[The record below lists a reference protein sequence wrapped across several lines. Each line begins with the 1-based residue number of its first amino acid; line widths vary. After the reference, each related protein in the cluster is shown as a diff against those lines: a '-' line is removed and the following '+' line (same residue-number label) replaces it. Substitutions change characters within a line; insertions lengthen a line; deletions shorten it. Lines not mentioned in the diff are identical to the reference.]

1 MKRVNASFRPS
12 DRRLRPGLRSLCALL
27 LLGVGNLVKAD
38 SVSHAEADALL
49 AEAARLAPAAEA
61 VVMSIGA
68 VSPAE
73 FVTKGSWSAVI
84 PWAPHIPASAAM
96 LPDGR
101 LLTFASNQRT
111 TFPDG
116 PQFTYA
122 AVWDP
127 ATGLFT
133 EINNGRHDMFCGGL
147 SFLQDGRLLVNG
159 GNGINGTTA
168 FASLFDWRTNE
179 WVPAQTMADGRWY
192 NTSIALPNGEVLT
205 AGGNGGSNGNGT
217 IEQWNASSGWR
228 RMSGIPWQTVANS
241 PIANAIETNWHPF
254 FLVAPDGRVAHF
266 GPHQALNWITATGTG
281 AMTAAGASI
290 PGTHYPKQGAWAMY
304 APGKVVVAGGLT
316 AIDDGVVV
324 NKAFTVDLNGST
336 PVLASTAPMANAR
349 SFSNSVMLPNG
360 EVMVVGGNTSG
371 QFFSDLGAVFTPE
384 IWNPT
389 TGQWRGVADMSVPRN
404 YHSLAMLLPD
414 GRVWSGGGGLSGD
427 ALTDHQDAQ
436 VFTPPQL
443 FNVDGTPA
451 VRPVITAAPDRI
463 GPASIF
469 TVNASNG
476 VQYFSAISMSAQ
488 THSVDTGLRH
498 VRFTHTNPSPGVYA
512 VTAPPSINVLTPGYW
527 MMFAVDANGVW
538 SVSRIIQVTNSTLPV
553 VTNPGQQS
561 VTQNSVVSLPISAN
575 APGGTLSY
583 TASGLPTGLGINAST
598 GLISGAVTATPG
610 TYRSTI
616 LVTAA
621 GQVTSVSFN
630 WIVLLPNLGSGQ
642 IMREYWTSI
651 NGVTVASLTGNTVF
665 PANPNGRDLQPSFD
679 SPQNWDD
686 NTGQRMRGFL
696 YVPVTGQYQFFISS
710 DDESSLKLSTDAN
723 PANAVEIASQPG
735 YTPPQTWTW
744 YTQQTSAVITLQ
756 AGTRYYIEALVKDG
770 TSDDHLSVGWKKPG
784 DAAVS
789 IIAGTYLS
797 PYLPIENP
805 VVAWNFDEASWNGA
819 AGEVKST
826 AAGLVAVNGTA
837 SGGANTTS
845 ANPALSGNPGTG
857 SSALFNGTTQSV
869 VMPYSASLNPN
880 DFTIAAWVRSDAA
893 LGTARCVLAS
903 RDESLMAT
911 LRGYGLWITADGF
924 WQLRTGTEL
933 LGLKGG
939 AVSVGQWTHVAAT
952 FRTTM
957 TVGSLLTGVRRL
969 YINGILVNEDTGTYM
984 PNVSK
989 PFIVGAADSPGTA
1002 FFAGAVDEVAL
1013 HQAPLSQPDILALR
1027 DLRHATSI
1035 VPQNLSPQITNPGAQ
1050 ASLIGAVVSLPVM
1063 ANDPENDP
1071 ITFSATGLP
1080 TGLSISPGSGVISG
1094 SVTVAG
1100 TFNVTVRASDGI
1112 STAATAAFTW
1122 NVTAGLTL
1130 QPLAAAPKATG
1141 AALTF
1146 TAQSANGINTRY
1158 KWNFGDGTPE
1168 TAWLTTTS
1176 IAHTYAGPGRYLVT
1190 LTATDDT
1197 GITIT
1202 STFYQA
1208 VYAALTTRKPAA
1220 SSSIVYEHPATGN
1233 DRVWCVNPDNN
1244 SVTAFDVVTRARY
1257 AEITVGTAPRSLA
1270 VAPDGRLWVTNVET
1284 GTISIINTTTRAVAA
1299 TVTLAYGSRPF
1310 GIVFD
1315 PAGTAAWLTLEST
1328 GRVLKLNPSTGAQLA
1343 SIDAG
1348 GPVRHLSISAD
1359 SSRVYASRFIT
1370 PRVAGENTATPMLT
1384 GAGGQVVVI
1393 GTVALAVE
1401 RTILLNPSTAADTST
1416 SARGLPNY
1424 LGAAV
1429 ISPDGLSAWVP
1440 SKQDNI
1446 QRGILRDGQP
1456 LNHENS
1462 VRAIVSRIDLTA
1474 QTEHLPSRVDIDNA
1488 GMPSAAAYDPFG
1500 IYVFTALEASREVAI
1515 LDAWSHQ
1522 EITRFPAGRAP
1533 QGVVT
1538 STDGSTLYVQN
1549 FMDRS
1554 ITVHDVRGITQGG
1567 NIAPVTTATLN
1578 AVTTE
1583 KLTAQVLQGKQLFYD
1598 AQDPRLALQQY
1609 ISCAVCH
1616 NDAGHDG
1623 RVWDLTGFGEGLRN
1637 TITLK
1642 GHATHG
1648 MLHWTGNF
1656 DEVQDFEGQIRAL
1669 AGGTGLMTDTQLNT
1683 GTRNQPL
1690 GDAKA
1695 GVSADL
1701 DALAAYVKSL
1711 TVNGNSPS
1719 RATGGALSTAA
1730 TAGQQVFRSQNCASC
1745 HSGANFTNSALN
1757 VFANIGT
1764 IKPASG
1770 KRLGAALTGLDVPTL
1785 RGSWATGPYLHD
1797 GSAATLADAITAH
1810 SGVTLTA
1817 TDLSNLAAFVASI
1830 DDAPTTAP
1838 LPFSVALTSPSTN
1851 VTAAFNVTV
1860 AFSSSASGFTLSDV
1874 VVTNGVAST
1883 FSGSGA
1889 SYTFKVT
1896 PTTAGVV
1903 TVSVPASAATDST
1916 ALGNSVSN
1924 LLSVTYADTTPP
1936 SVALTTPATTVAVPF
1951 VVTATFSEN
1960 VTGLIASE
1968 FAVTNGTVTALSSAG
1983 SVYSATIAPTAA
1995 GAVTVRLP
2003 AGMAQDVAGNP
2014 NTLSNLLT
2022 VTYAPVIVG
2031 QTVRIQAEDFDEGG
2045 EGVAYHD
2052 AEAINIGEIVS
2063 GLHYR
2068 MTGVDIEPSKD
2079 ADGTPSI
2086 GWITAGEWLRYT
2098 TILPA
2103 GNYNF
2108 SVRVGTSSATPVPV
2122 RVLINGTLAT
2132 TINATDTGGY
2142 YAWKTFSATGLT
2154 VPASAVVRI
2163 EFPNGSVNFNWMEFV
2178 NTSSTPDTTPPAVTL
2193 ATSSASVSAPFTV
2206 GATFSE
2212 AVTGVALTDFTVTN
2226 GVASALSGSGA
2237 AYSVTITPTA
2247 NGALTVAMPAGAAA
2261 DAATNAS
2268 LASNT
2273 LSVTYTA
2280 PLPAPTVLLSTA
2292 SSSVTGAF
2300 TVNAVFSQSVTG
2312 VALTDFIITNGVAS
2326 TLSGSGATYSILVT
2340 PTAAGAV
2347 TVSVPANAATNAT
2360 GGANTASNLLAAT
2373 YTPLDTTPPSVLL
2386 TTPASSV
2393 TAPFVVTATFS
2404 ETVTGVALSD
2414 FTLTNG
2420 VASAL
2425 SGSGTTYSVTITP
2438 AANGAVTVAM
2448 PAGAAADAAT
2458 NASLASNTLSVN
2470 YTAPLPAPTVLLS
2483 TASSSVTGA
2492 FTVNAVFSQ
2501 SVTGVALNDFTITNG
2516 AASTLSGSGATYSV
2530 LVTPTAAGAVTVS
2543 VPANAATNATGGA
2556 NTASNLLTA
2565 TYTPVDTTPPTVAL
2579 TTPASSVTA
2588 PFVVTATFSETVTG
2602 VALNDFTLTNG
2613 VASALSGSGT
2623 TYSVTITP
2631 AANGAVTA
2639 ALPVGAAFDAAS
2651 NASLASNT
2659 LSVTYTAPLPAP
2671 TVLLSTASSN
2681 VTGAFTVNAVFSQSV
2696 TGVALNDFT
2705 ITNGVA
2711 SALSGSGA
2719 TYSILVT
2726 PTAAGAVT
2734 VKVPANAA
2742 TNTTG
2747 GANTASNLLTATYT
2761 PLDTT
2766 PPTVALTTP
2775 ASSVTAPFVVN
2786 ATFSENVTGLLA
2798 SEFTVTNGTVT
2809 ALSSAGAAWAATVT
2823 PTAAGNVTVR
2833 IPAGVAQDAAGNP
2846 NTVSNLI
2853 TVSYTPVVNTNG
2865 LTGDYY
2871 IGKNFE
2877 QFSFT
2882 RMESTVNYTWGT
2894 GSPDPRIPADGYSVR
2909 WHGYL
2914 IPRYT
2919 QTYTIIPVTDDGVRL
2934 WVNGQLVVNDWNNHG
2949 DSWNNGVIALQAGV
2963 AVSVVMEYYESTG
2976 GATARMLWESP
2987 SQTRE
2992 VIPQSQWLVNA
3003 PAAPA
3008 AAPNSIVLASII
3020 PSTVSLPNNLATT
3033 NSDEDSASDLLEVAL
3048 GTALTSG
3055 ITRPGEGLQL
3065 VTRSN
3070 SSVDATLLRPSG
3082 QGTFTFKL
3090 ESSSDLINWSP
3101 LMATPAV
3108 VAEGNGWER
3117 VTWSDLQALAG
3128 QSLARGI
3135 VRLRITQ
3142 TNGGTT
3148 TSAPL
3153 GWQQTTLNYGTQTY
3167 GLNLNHEALF
3177 TGSVSSATATS
3188 VTLSEQASVASAMD
3202 PAQHYY
3208 LEVISGTQAGHRLD
3222 LQSITGVECLV
3233 ADDSPNTTLSAS
3245 AVAGLSGAR
3254 VILRSHRTLGEIF
3267 DPSLFKG
3274 SATATGADQV
3284 LFHTAS
3290 DYVTYW
3296 LYDRGGTRNWV
3307 LNGGTATSMNDT
3319 LIPPGT
3325 GVMLQIASASPAP
3338 LLSTGSVRTT
3348 SFARPLKA
3356 GYNLFANPWPL
3367 DASPAQAKM
3376 TSSPFLAS
3384 LLLSASSQMQF
3395 WKGDTTAGVSG
3406 YLACWLLQMPGQPVP
3421 IWISMSSASTTSQN
3435 NAPLLRAGRATFIK
3449 MPQTASPSVW
3459 IIPPP

>member
-1 MKRVNASFRPS
+1 MAT
-12 DRRLRPGLRSLCALL
+12 
-27 LLGVGNLVKAD
+27 
-38 SVSHAEADALL
+38 HAEADALM

-68 VSPAE
+68 VSPTE
-73 FVTKGSWSAVI
+73 LVTKGSWSAVI
-84 PWAPHIPASAAM
+84 PWTPHIPTSAAM

-168 FASLFDWRTNE
+168 LASLFDWRTNE

-205 AGGNGGSNGNGT
+205 AGGNGGANGNGT

-228 RMSGIPWQTVANS
+228 RMSGISWQTVANP

-324 NKAFTVDLNGST
+324 NKAFTVDLNGAT
-336 PVLASTAPMANAR
+336 PVVAPTAPMANAR

-371 QFFSDLGAVFTPE
+371 QFFSDLGTVFTPE

-389 TGQWRGVADMSVPRN
+389 TGQWRGMADMSVPRN
-404 YHSLAMLLPD
+404 YHSLALLLPD

-443 FNVDGTPA
+443 FNADGTAA

-469 TVNASNG
+469 TVNASDG

-527 MMFAVDANGVW
+527 MLFAVDANGVW
-538 SVSRIIQVTNSTLPV
+538 SVSRILQVTNSTLPV

-561 VTQNSVVSLPISAN
+561 VTQNSVVSLPISAS
-575 APGGTLSY
+575 ATGGTLSY
-583 TASGLPTGLGINAST
+583 TASGLPTGLGIDAST
-598 GLISGAVTATPG
+598 GLISGTVTAAPG

-616 LVTAA
+616 LVSAA

-642 IMREYWTSI
+642 IMREYWTNI

-686 NTGQRMRGFL
+686 ITAQRLRGFL

-744 YTQQTSAVITLQ
+744 YPQQASALITLQ
-756 AGTRYYIEALVKDG
+756 AGTRYYIEALMKDG
-770 TSDDHLSVGWKKPG
+770 TGDDHLSVGWKKPG

-805 VVAWNFDEASWNGA
+805 VVAWSFDEASWNGT

-826 AAGLVAVNGTA
+826 AAGLVSIAGTA
-837 SGGANTTS
+837 NGGANTTS
-845 ANPALSGNPGTG
+845 ASPALSGNPGTG
-857 SSALFNGTTQSV
+857 SSALFNGTSQSV

-893 LGTARCVLAS
+893 PGTARCVLAS
-903 RDESLMAT
+903 RDESTAIKK
-911 LRGYGLWITADGF
+911 GYGLWVTADGF
-924 WQLRTGTEL
+924 WQLRTGDDAS
-933 LGLKGG
+933 GLKGD
-939 AVSVGQWTHVAAT
+939 AVTVGQWTHVAAT
-952 FRTTM
+952 FRTTSASGP
-957 TVGSLLTGVRRL
+957 TLTGVRRL
-969 YINGILVNEDTGTYM
+969 YLNGILVNEDTGTYV
-984 PNVSK
+984 PNASK
-989 PFIVGAADSPGTA
+989 PFVVGAADSPGSA

-1035 VPQNLSPQITNPGAQ
+1035 VPQNQSPQITNPGAQ
-1050 ASLIGAVVSLPVM
+1050 ASLIGAVVSLPVT

-1100 TFNVTVRASDGI
+1100 TFNVIVSASDGI
-1112 STAATAAFTW
+1112 STPATAAFIW
-1122 NVTAGLTL
+1122 NVSAGLTL

-1141 AALTF
+1141 SALTF
-1146 TAQSANGINTRY
+1146 TAQSANGINARY

-1176 IAHTYAGPGRYLVT
+1176 ITHTYAGPGRYLVT

-1270 VAPDGRLWVTNVET
+1270 LAPDGRLWVTNVEA
-1284 GTISIINTTTRAVAA
+1284 GTISIIKTSTRAVAA
-1299 TVTLAYGSRPF
+1299 TVKLAYGSRPF

-1315 PAGTAAWLTLEST
+1315 PAGTAAWVTLEST

-1343 SIDAG
+1343 SVDAG

-1359 SSRVYASRFIT
+1359 SARVYASRFIT

-1393 GTVALAVE
+1393 GTAALAVE
-1401 RTILLNPSTAADTST
+1401 RTILLNPCTAADTST

-1446 QRGILRDGQP
+1446 QRGMLRDGQP

-1488 GMPSAAAYDPFG
+1488 GMPSAAAYDPYG

-1538 STDGSTLYVQN
+1538 SPDGGTLYVQN

-1567 NIAPVTTATLN
+1567 NTAPATTATLN
-1578 AVTTE
+1578 AVTME
-1583 KLTAQVLQGKQLFYD
+1583 KLTAQVLKGKQLFYD

-1642 GHATHG
+1642 GHASHG

-1656 DEVQDFEGQIRAL
+1656 DEVQDFEGQIRTL
-1669 AGGTGLMTDTQLNT
+1669 AGGTGLMTDTQFNT

-1690 GDAKA
+1690 GDPKA

-1711 TVNGNSPS
+1711 TVNGRSPS
-1719 RATGGALSTAA
+1719 RTSSGALSTVA

-1745 HSGANFTNSALN
+1745 HSGVNFTNSALN
-1757 VFANIGT
+1757 VFASIGT
-1764 IKPASG
+1764 LKPASG
-1770 KRLGAALTGLDVPTL
+1770 TRLGAALTGLDVPTL

-1797 GSAATLADAITAH
+1797 GSAATLSDAITAH

-1830 DDAPTTAP
+1830 DDAPTAAP
-1838 LPFSVALTSPSTN
+1838 LPFAVVLSTVSTTVSTTFN
-1851 VTAAFNVTV
+1851 VTATFN
-1860 AFSSSASGFTLSDV
+1860 ASASGFTLGDI
-1874 VVTNGVAST
+1874 VVTNGVASSL
-1883 FSGSGA
+1883 SGSGT
-1889 SYTFKVT
+1889 SFSFKVK
-1896 PTTAGVV
+1896 PTATGVV
-1903 TVSVPASAATDST
+1903 TVSIPAKAATDST
-1916 ALGNSVSN
+1916 NLGNSASN
-1924 LLSVTYADTTPP
+1924 LLSVNYG
-1936 SVALTTPATTVAVPF
+1936 
-1951 VVTATFSEN
+1951 
-1960 VTGLIASE
+1960 TG
-1968 FAVTNGTVTALSSAG
+1968 
-1983 SVYSATIAPTAA
+1983 
-1995 GAVTVRLP
+1995 
-2003 AGMAQDVAGNP
+2003 
-2014 NTLSNLLT
+2014 
-2022 VTYAPVIVG
+2022 
-2031 QTVRIQAEDFDEGG
+2031 
-2045 EGVAYHD
+2045 
-2052 AEAINIGEIVS
+2052 
-2063 GLHYR
+2063 
-2068 MTGVDIEPSKD
+2068 DI
-2079 ADGTPSI
+2079 
-2086 GWITAGEWLRYT
+2086 
-2098 TILPA
+2098 
-2103 GNYNF
+2103 
-2108 SVRVGTSSATPVPV
+2108 
-2122 RVLINGTLAT
+2122 
-2132 TINATDTGGY
+2132 
-2142 YAWKTFSATGLT
+2142 
-2154 VPASAVVRI
+2154 
-2163 EFPNGSVNFNWMEFV
+2163 
-2178 NTSSTPDTTPPAVTL
+2178 
-2193 ATSSASVSAPFTV
+2193 
-2206 GATFSE
+2206 
-2212 AVTGVALTDFTVTN
+2212 
-2226 GVASALSGSGA
+2226 
-2237 AYSVTITPTA
+2237 
-2247 NGALTVAMPAGAAA
+2247 
-2261 DAATNAS
+2261 
-2268 LASNT
+2268 
-2273 LSVTYTA
+2273 
-2280 PLPAPTVLLSTA
+2280 
-2292 SSSVTGAF
+2292 
-2300 TVNAVFSQSVTG
+2300 
-2312 VALTDFIITNGVAS
+2312 
-2326 TLSGSGATYSILVT
+2326 
-2340 PTAAGAV
+2340 
-2347 TVSVPANAATNAT
+2347 
-2360 GGANTASNLLAAT
+2360 
-2373 YTPLDTTPPSVLL
+2373 
-2386 TTPASSV
+2386 
-2393 TAPFVVTATFS
+2393 
-2404 ETVTGVALSD
+2404 
-2414 FTLTNG
+2414 
-2420 VASAL
+2420 
-2425 SGSGTTYSVTITP
+2425 
-2438 AANGAVTVAM
+2438 
-2448 PAGAAADAAT
+2448 
-2458 NASLASNTLSVN
+2458 
-2470 YTAPLPAPTVLLS
+2470 
-2483 TASSSVTGA
+2483 
-2492 FTVNAVFSQ
+2492 
-2501 SVTGVALNDFTITNG
+2501 
-2516 AASTLSGSGATYSV
+2516 
-2530 LVTPTAAGAVTVS
+2530 
-2543 VPANAATNATGGA
+2543 
-2556 NTASNLLTA
+2556 
-2565 TYTPVDTTPPTVAL
+2565 TPPTV
-2579 TTPASSVTA
+2579 V
-2588 PFVVTATFSETVTG
+2588 
-2602 VALNDFTLTNG
+2602 
-2613 VASALSGSGT
+2613 
-2623 TYSVTITP
+2623 
-2631 AANGAVTA
+2631 
-2639 ALPVGAAFDAAS
+2639 
-2651 NASLASNT
+2651 
-2659 LSVTYTAPLPAP
+2659 
-2671 TVLLSTASSN
+2671 
-2681 VTGAFTVNAVFSQSV
+2681 
-2696 TGVALNDFT
+2696 
-2705 ITNGVA
+2705 
-2711 SALSGSGA
+2711 
-2719 TYSILVT
+2719 
-2726 PTAAGAVT
+2726 
-2734 VKVPANAA
+2734 
-2742 TNTTG
+2742 
-2747 GANTASNLLTATYT
+2747 
-2761 PLDTT
+2761 
-2766 PPTVALTTP
+2766 LTTP

-2786 ATFSENVTGLLA
+2786 ATFSESVTGLLA
-2798 SEFTVTNGTVT
+2798 SEFTVTNGTAT
-2809 ALSSAGAAWAATVT
+2809 ALSSAGAAWAVTVT
-2823 PTAAGNVTVR
+2823 PTAAGNVTVSL
-2833 IPAGVAQDAAGNP
+2833 PAGVAQDAAGNP

-2853 TVSYTPVVNTNG
+2853 TVSYTPAVSTNG

-2894 GSPDPRIPADGYSVR
+2894 GSPDPLLPADGYSVR

-2914 IPRYT
+2914 VPRYT
-2919 QTYTIIPVTDDGVRL
+2919 QTYTLIPVTDDGVRL

-2949 DSWNNGVIALQAGV
+2949 DTWNNGVIALQAGV
-2963 AVSVVMEYYESTG
+2963 AVPVVMEYYESTG
-2976 GATARMLWESP
+2976 GATARLLWESP
-2987 SQTRE
+2987 DQARE

-3008 AAPNSIVLASII
+3008 ASPNTLVLASVLS
-3020 PSTVSLPNNLATT
+3020 STVGLPNNLATT
-3033 NSDEDSASDLLEVAL
+3033 NSDEDSATDLLETAL

-3070 SSVDATLLRPSG
+3070 SSVDATLRRPSG

-3090 ESSSDLINWSP
+3090 ESSSDLINWSA
-3101 LMATPAV
+3101 LVADPAV
-3108 VAEGNGWER
+3108 VNEGDGWER
-3117 VTWSDLQALAG
+3117 VTWSDLQALPG
-3128 QSLARGI
+3128 QSLAQGI
-3135 VRLRITQ
+3135 IRLRITQ
-3142 TNGGTT
+3142 STGGSA
-3148 TSAPL
+3148 TSAPV
-3153 GWQQTTLNYGTQTY
+3153 GWQQTMLNPGTQTY

-3177 TGSVSSATATS
+3177 TGLVSSATTGS
-3188 VTLSEQASVASAMD
+3188 VMLSEQSSVASAMD

-3208 LEVISGTQAGHRLD
+3208 LEIISGPQAGHRLD
-3222 LQSITGVECLV
+3222 LQSITSLACLV
-3233 ADDSPNTTLSAS
+3233 ANDSPGTTLPAS

-3254 VILRSHRTLGEIF
+3254 VILRSHRTLGEVF
-3267 DPSLFKG
+3267 DPALFQG
-3274 SATATGADQV
+3274 AASAAGADQV
-3284 LFHTAS
+3284 LFLTAS
-3290 DYVTYW
+3290 EYSTYW
-3296 LYDRGGTRNWV
+3296 LQALGGTRHWV
-3307 LNGGTATSMNDT
+3307 LNGSAPASMNDT

-3325 GVMLQIASASPAP
+3325 GVMLKIAAVSPSP
-3338 LLSTGSVRTT
+3338 LLSAGSVRTT
-3348 SFARPLKA
+3348 PFARPFQA
-3356 GYNLFANPWPL
+3356 GYNLCANPWPL
-3367 DASPAQAKM
+3367 DTTPAQAGM
-3376 TSSPFLAS
+3376 TSFPFRAS
-3384 LLLSASSQMQF
+3384 TIVSASSQMQF
-3395 WKGDTTAGVSG
+3395 WKGDVTAGVSG
-3406 YLACWLLQMPGQPVP
+3406 YLASWLLQKPGQSVP
-3421 IWISMSSASTTSQN
+3421 IWISMSSAAIISQN
-3435 NAPLLRAGRATFIK
+3435 NVPLLRAGRATFIR
-3449 MPQTASPSVW
+3449 MPAQASPSVW

>member
-1 MKRVNASFRPS
+1 
-12 DRRLRPGLRSLCALL
+12 
-27 LLGVGNLVKAD
+27 
-38 SVSHAEADALL
+38 
-49 AEAARLAPAAEA
+49 
-61 VVMSIGA
+61 
-68 VSPAE
+68 
-73 FVTKGSWSAVI
+73 
-84 PWAPHIPASAAM
+84 
-96 LPDGR
+96 
-101 LLTFASNQRT
+101 
-111 TFPDG
+111 
-116 PQFTYA
+116 
-122 AVWDP
+122 
-127 ATGLFT
+127 
-133 EINNGRHDMFCGGL
+133 
-147 SFLQDGRLLVNG
+147 
-159 GNGINGTTA
+159 
-168 FASLFDWRTNE
+168 
-179 WVPAQTMADGRWY
+179 
-192 NTSIALPNGEVLT
+192 
-205 AGGNGGSNGNGT
+205 
-217 IEQWNASSGWR
+217 
-228 RMSGIPWQTVANS
+228 
-241 PIANAIETNWHPF
+241 
-254 FLVAPDGRVAHF
+254 
-266 GPHQALNWITATGTG
+266 
-281 AMTAAGASI
+281 
-290 PGTHYPKQGAWAMY
+290 
-304 APGKVVVAGGLT
+304 
-316 AIDDGVVV
+316 
-324 NKAFTVDLNGST
+324 
-336 PVLASTAPMANAR
+336 
-349 SFSNSVMLPNG
+349 
-360 EVMVVGGNTSG
+360 
-371 QFFSDLGAVFTPE
+371 
-384 IWNPT
+384 
-389 TGQWRGVADMSVPRN
+389 
-404 YHSLAMLLPD
+404 
-414 GRVWSGGGGLSGD
+414 
-427 ALTDHQDAQ
+427 
-436 VFTPPQL
+436 
-443 FNVDGTPA
+443 

-469 TVNASNG
+469 TVNASDG

-561 VTQNSVVSLPISAN
+561 VTQNSVVSLPISAT
-575 APGGTLSY
+575 GGTLSY
-583 TASGLPTGLGINAST
+583 TASGLPTGLGIDAVS
-598 GLISGAVTATPG
+598 GLISGTVTATPG

-616 LVTAA
+616 LVSAA
-621 GQVTSVSFN
+621 GQVTSISFN

-642 IMREYWTSI
+642 IMREYWTNI
-651 NGVTVASLTGNTVF
+651 NGATVASLTSNTVF

-686 NTGQRMRGFL
+686 STGQRLRGFL

-723 PANAVEIASQPG
+723 PANAVEISSQPG

-744 YTQQTSAVITLQ
+744 YPQQTSALITLQ
-756 AGTRYYIEALVKDG
+756 AGQRYYIEALMKDG
-770 TSDDHLSVGWKKPG
+770 TGDDHLSVGWKKPG

-789 IIAGTYLS
+789 VIAGTYLS

-805 VVAWNFDEASWNGA
+805 VVAWNFDEASWNGT

-826 AAGLVAVNGTA
+826 AAGLVAISGTA

-857 SSALFNGTTQSV
+857 SSALFNGTTQSI

-880 DFTIAAWVRSDAA
+880 DFTIAAWVRHDAA

-903 RDESLMAT
+903 RDESTAT
-911 LRGYGLWITADGF
+911 KKGYGMWVTTDGF
-924 WQLRTGTEL
+924 WQLRTGEDTS
-933 LGLKGG
+933 GLKGG
-939 AVSVGQWTHVAAT
+939 AITVGQWTHVAAT
-952 FRTTM
+952 FRTTSASGQ
-957 TVGSLLTGVRRL
+957 TLTGVRRL
-969 YINGILVNEDTGTYM
+969 YINGILVNEDTGTYV
-984 PNVSK
+984 PNASK

-1002 FFAGAVDEVAL
+1002 FFTGAVDEVTL

-1035 VPQNLSPQITNPGAQ
+1035 VPLNLPPQITNPGAQ
-1050 ASLIGAVVSLPVM
+1050 ASLIGAVVSLPVT

-1100 TFNVTVRASDGI
+1100 TFNVTLTASDGI
-1112 STAATAAFTW
+1112 STPATSSFIW

-1130 QPLAAAPKATG
+1130 QPLAAAPKANG
-1141 AALTF
+1141 SALTF

-1220 SSSIVYEHPATGN
+1220 SSSIVYEDPATGN

-1270 VAPDGRLWVTNVET
+1270 LAPDGRLWVTNVET

-1315 PAGTAAWLTLEST
+1315 PAGTAAWVTLEST

-1359 SSRVYASRFIT
+1359 SARVYASRFIT

-1446 QRGILRDGQP
+1446 QRGVLRDGQP

-1462 VRAIVSRIDLTA
+1462 VRAIVSRLDLTA

-1538 STDGSTLYVQN
+1538 SPDGSTLYVQN

-1554 ITVHDVRGITQGG
+1554 ITVHDVSGITQGG

-1583 KLTAQVLQGKQLFYD
+1583 KLTAQVLKGKQFFYD

-1669 AGGTGLMTDTQLNT
+1669 AGGTGLMTDAQLNT

-1719 RATGGALSTAA
+1719 RTSSGALSTAA

-1745 HSGANFTNSALN
+1745 HSGVNFTNSALN

-1817 TDLSNLAAFVASI
+1817 TDMANLAAFVASI

-1838 LPFSVALTSPSTN
+1838 LPFTVALTTAATN
-1851 VTAAFNVTV
+1851 VTTAFNVTV
-1860 AFSSSASGFTLSDV
+1860 AFSSAASGFTLSDV

-1889 SYTFKVT
+1889 SYTFRVT
-1896 PTTAGVV
+1896 PSAAGVV

-1916 ALGNSVSN
+1916 SLGNSVSN
-1924 LLSVTYADTTPP
+1924 LLSVTYTDTTPP
-1936 SVALTTPATTVAVPF
+1936 TVALTTPATTVATPF

-1960 VTGLIASE
+1960 VTGLLASE
-1968 FAVTNGTVTALSSAG
+1968 FAVTNGTVTALSFAG
-1983 SVYSATIAPTAA
+1983 AVYSATVTPTAA

-2003 AGMAQDVAGNP
+2003 AGMAQDASGNP
-2014 NTLSNLLT
+2014 NTISNLLT

-2052 AEAINIGEIVS
+2052 AETINIGEVVS

-2068 MTGVDIEPSKD
+2068 TTGVDLEPSKD
-2079 ADGTPSI
+2079 TDGTPSI

-2098 TILPA
+2098 TILPS

-2108 SVRVGTSSATPVPV
+2108 SVRVATSYAGPVPV

-2132 TINATDTGGY
+2132 TINVTNTGGF
-2142 YAWKTFSATGLT
+2142 YAWKTFFATGLT
-2154 VPASAVVRI
+2154 LPASAVVRI
-2163 EFPNGSVNFNWMEFV
+2163 EFPNGNLNFNWMEYV
-2178 NTSSTPDTTPPAVTL
+2178 NTSSPPDTTPPTVTL
-2193 ATSSASVSAPFTV
+2193 ATASSNVSAPFTV
-2206 GATFSE
+2206 SAAFSE
-2212 AVTGVALTDFTVTN
+2212 AVTGVALTDFAVTN

-2237 AYSVTITPTA
+2237 AYSVTITP
-2247 NGALTVAMPAGAAA
+2247 
-2261 DAATNAS
+2261 
-2268 LASNT
+2268 
-2273 LSVTYTA
+2273 
-2280 PLPAPTVLLSTA
+2280 
-2292 SSSVTGAF
+2292 
-2300 TVNAVFSQSVTG
+2300 
-2312 VALTDFIITNGVAS
+2312 
-2326 TLSGSGATYSILVT
+2326 
-2340 PTAAGAV
+2340 
-2347 TVSVPANAATNAT
+2347 
-2360 GGANTASNLLAAT
+2360 
-2373 YTPLDTTPPSVLL
+2373 
-2386 TTPASSV
+2386 
-2393 TAPFVVTATFS
+2393 
-2404 ETVTGVALSD
+2404 
-2414 FTLTNG
+2414 
-2420 VASAL
+2420 
-2425 SGSGTTYSVTITP
+2425 
-2438 AANGAVTVAM
+2438 AANGAVTVAL
-2448 PAGAAADAAT
+2448 PVGAAFDAAS
-2458 NASLASNTLSVN
+2458 NASLASNNLSVT
-2470 YTAPLPAPTVLLS
+2470 YTAPVPAPTVLLS

-2501 SVTGVALNDFTITNG
+2501 SVTGVALNDFIITNG
-2516 AASTLSGSGATYSV
+2516 AASALSGSGATYSV
-2530 LVTPTAAGAVTVS
+2530 LVTPTAAGAVTVR

-2565 TYTPVDTTPPTVAL
+2565 TYTPLDTTPPSVAL
-2579 TTPASSVTA
+2579 TTPASSVT
-2588 PFVVTATFSETVTG
+2588 G
-2602 VALNDFTLTNG
+2602 
-2613 VASALSGSGT
+2613 
-2623 TYSVTITP
+2623 
-2631 AANGAVTA
+2631 
-2639 ALPVGAAFDAAS
+2639 
-2651 NASLASNT
+2651 
-2659 LSVTYTAPLPAP
+2659 
-2671 TVLLSTASSN
+2671 
-2681 VTGAFTVNAVFSQSV
+2681 
-2696 TGVALNDFT
+2696 
-2705 ITNGVA
+2705 
-2711 SALSGSGA
+2711 
-2719 TYSILVT
+2719 
-2726 PTAAGAVT
+2726 
-2734 VKVPANAA
+2734 
-2742 TNTTG
+2742 
-2747 GANTASNLLTATYT
+2747 
-2761 PLDTT
+2761 
-2766 PPTVALTTP
+2766 
-2775 ASSVTAPFVVN
+2775 PFVVN

-2871 IGKNFE
+2871 IGKNFG

-2914 IPRYT
+2914 IPRFT
-2919 QTYTIIPVTDDGVRL
+2919 RTYTIIPVTDDGVRL
-2934 WVNGQLVVNDWNNHG
+2934 WVNGKQVVNDWNNHG
-2949 DSWNNGVIALQAGV
+2949 DTWNNGVIALQAGV
-2963 AVSVVMEYYESTG
+2963 AVPVVMEYYEGTG
-2976 GATARMLWESP
+2976 GATARLLWECP
-2987 SQTRE
+2987 GQPRE

-3008 AAPNSIVLASII
+3008 ASPNTIVLASII
-3020 PSTVSLPNNLATT
+3020 PGTVGLPNNLATT

-3101 LMATPAV
+3101 LVATPAV
-3108 VAEGNGWER
+3108 VAEGDGWER
-3117 VTWSDLQALAG
+3117 VTWPDLQALPG

-3135 VRLRITQ
+3135 IRLRITQ
-3142 TNGGTT
+3142 TNGGST

-3153 GWQQTTLNYGTQTY
+3153 GWQQTTLSSGTQTY

-3177 TGSVSSATATS
+3177 TGSVSSATSAS

-3208 LEVISGTQAGHRLD
+3208 LEIISGPQAGHRLD

-3233 ADDSPNTTLSAS
+3233 ADDSLNTTLSAS

-3254 VILRSHRTLGEIF
+3254 VILRSHRTLGEVF
-3267 DPSLFKG
+3267 NPALFQG
-3274 SATATGADQV
+3274 SSTATGADQV
-3284 LFHTAS
+3284 LFHNAS
-3290 DYVTYW
+3290 DYMTYW
-3296 LYDRGGTRNWV
+3296 LYDLGGTRNWV
-3307 LNGGTATSMNDT
+3307 LNGGAATSMNDT

-3325 GVMLQIASASPAP
+3325 GVMLQIASANPSP

-3348 SFARPLKA
+3348 PLARPLQA

-3367 DASPAQAKM
+3367 DASPAQTGM

-3384 LLLSASSQMQF
+3384 TIVSASSQLQF
-3395 WKGDTTAGVSG
+3395 WKGDATAGVSG
-3406 YLACWLLQMPGQPVP
+3406 YLASWLLQKPGQPVP
-3421 IWISMSSASTTSQN
+3421 IWISMSSAAATSQN
-3435 NAPLLRAGRATFIK
+3435 NAPLLRTGRATFIK

>member
-1 MKRVNASFRPS
+1 MKRENAILQLD
-12 DRRLRPGLRSLCALL
+12 DRRIRPGLRGLCALL

-38 SVSHAEADALL
+38 SVSHAETDALL

-61 VVMSIGA
+61 VVLSVGA

-73 FVTKGSWSAVI
+73 YVTKGNWSAVI
-84 PWAPHIPASAAM
+84 PWTPHIPTSAAM

-168 FASLFDWRTNE
+168 LASLFDWRTNE

-205 AGGNGGSNGNGT
+205 AGGNGGANGNGT

-228 RMSGIPWQTVANS
+228 RMSGISWQTVANP

-266 GPHQALNWITATGTG
+266 GPHQALNWITASGTG
-281 AMTAAGASI
+281 AMTATGASI

-324 NKAFTVDLNGST
+324 NKAFTVDLNGAT
-336 PVLASTAPMANAR
+336 PVVAPTAPMANAR

-371 QFFSDLGAVFTPE
+371 QFFSDLGTVFTPE

-389 TGQWRGVADMSVPRN
+389 TGQWRAVADMSVPRN

-443 FNVDGTPA
+443 FNADGPPA

-561 VTQNSVVSLPISAN
+561 VTQNSAVSLPISAS
-575 APGGTLSY
+575 ATGGTLSY
-583 TASGLPTGLGINAST
+583 TASGLPTGLAIDAVS
-598 GLISGAVTATPG
+598 GLISGTVTATPG

-616 LVTAA
+616 LVSAA

-642 IMREYWTSI
+642 IMREYWTNI
-651 NGVTVASLTGNTVF
+651 NGATVASLTSNTFF

-686 NTGQRMRGFL
+686 STGQRLRGFL

-723 PANAVEIASQPG
+723 PANAVEISSQPG

-744 YTQQTSAVITLQ
+744 YPQQTSALITLQ
-756 AGTRYYIEALVKDG
+756 AGKRYYIEALMKDG
-770 TSDDHLSVGWKKPG
+770 TGDDHLSVGWKKPG

-805 VVAWNFDEASWNGA
+805 VVAWNFDETSWNGT

-826 AAGLVAVNGTA
+826 AAGLVAIAGTA

-869 VMPYSASLNPN
+869 LMPYSASLNPN
-880 DFTIAAWVRSDAA
+880 DFTIAAWVRHDAA

-903 RDESLMAT
+903 RDESTAT
-911 LRGYGLWITADGF
+911 KKGYGLWVTPDGF
-924 WQLRTGTEL
+924 WQLRTGEDTS
-933 LGLKGG
+933 GLKGG
-939 AVSVGQWTHVAAT
+939 AITVGQWTHVAAT
-952 FRTTM
+952 FRTTSAS
-957 TVGSLLTGVRRL
+957 GANLTGVRRL
-969 YINGILVNEDTGTYM
+969 YLNGILVNEDTGTYM
-984 PNVSK
+984 PNASK
-989 PFIVGAADSPGTA
+989 PFTVGAADSPGTA
-1002 FFAGAVDEVAL
+1002 FFAGAVDEVTL

-1050 ASLIGAVVSLPVM
+1050 ASLIGAVVSLPVT

-1080 TGLSISPGSGVISG
+1080 SGLSISPGSGVISG

-1100 TFNVTVRASDGI
+1100 TFNVTLTASDGI
-1112 STAATAAFTW
+1112 STPATSSFVW

-1220 SSSIVYEHPATGN
+1220 SSSIVYEDRATGN

-1270 VAPDGRLWVTNVET
+1270 LAPDGRLWVTNVET
-1284 GTISIINTTTRAVAA
+1284 GTISIINTSTRAVAA

-1315 PAGTAAWLTLEST
+1315 PAGTAAWVTLEST

-1359 SSRVYASRFIT
+1359 SARVYASRFIT

-1401 RTILLNPSTAADTST
+1401 RTILLSPSTAADTST

-1446 QRGILRDGQP
+1446 QRGVLRDGQP

-1488 GMPSAAAYDPFG
+1488 GMPSAAAYDPYG

-1533 QGVVT
+1533 QGVIT
-1538 STDGSTLYVQN
+1538 SPDGSTLYVQN
-1549 FMDRS
+1549 FMDRT

-1567 NIAPVTTATLN
+1567 NTAPVTTATLN

-1583 KLTAQVLQGKQLFYD
+1583 KLTAQVLKGKQLFYD

-1669 AGGTGLMTDTQLNT
+1669 AGGIGLMTDTQLNT

-1719 RATGGALSTAA
+1719 RTSSGALTTAA

-1745 HSGANFTNSALN
+1745 HSGVNFTNSALN

-1797 GSAATLADAITAH
+1797 GSAATLSDAITAH

-1838 LPFSVALTSPSTN
+1838 LPFTVALTTAATN
-1851 VTAAFNVTV
+1851 VTTAFNVTV

-1889 SYTFKVT
+1889 SYTFRVT
-1896 PTTAGVV
+1896 PTAAGVV

-1916 ALGNSVSN
+1916 SLGNSVSN
-1924 LLSVTYADTTPP
+1924 LLSVTYTDTTPP
-1936 SVALTTPATTVAVPF
+1936 TVALSTPATSVATPF

-1960 VTGLIASE
+1960 VSGLLAVE

-1983 SVYSATIAPTAA
+1983 AVYSATVTPTAA
-1995 GAVTVRLP
+1995 GTVTVRLP
-2003 AGMAQDVAGNP
+2003 AGMVQDASGNP
-2014 NTLSNLLT
+2014 NTISNLLT

-2052 AEAINIGEIVS
+2052 AEAINIGEYVS
-2063 GLHYR
+2063 GLRYR
-2068 MTGVDIEPSKD
+2068 TTGVDIEPSKD

-2098 TILPA
+2098 TILPS

-2108 SVRVGTSSATPVPV
+2108 SVRVATSFAGPVPV

-2132 TINATDTGGY
+2132 TINVTDTGGFY
-2142 YAWKTFSATGLT
+2142 SWKTFSATGLT

-2163 EFPNGSVNFNWMEFV
+2163 EFPNGNLNFNWMEFV
-2178 NTSSTPDTTPPAVTL
+2178 NTSSPPDTTPPAVTL
-2193 ATSSASVSAPFTV
+2193 ATGSSSVSAPFTV
-2206 GATFSE
+2206 SAAFSE

-2247 NGALTVAMPAGAAA
+2247 NGAVTVAMPAGAAA

-2273 LSVTYTA
+2273 LSVTYTV
-2280 PLPAPTVLLSTA
+2280 PVPAPTVLLSTA
-2292 SSSVTGAF
+2292 SSNVTGAF

-2312 VALTDFIITNGVAS
+2312 VALNDFIITNGAAS
-2326 TLSGSGATYSILVT
+2326 ALSGSGATYSILVT

-2360 GGANTASNLLAAT
+2360 GGANTASNLLTTT
-2373 YTPLDTTPPSVLL
+2373 YTPL
-2386 TTPASSV
+2386 
-2393 TAPFVVTATFS
+2393 
-2404 ETVTGVALSD
+2404 
-2414 FTLTNG
+2414 
-2420 VASAL
+2420 
-2425 SGSGTTYSVTITP
+2425 
-2438 AANGAVTVAM
+2438 
-2448 PAGAAADAAT
+2448 
-2458 NASLASNTLSVN
+2458 
-2470 YTAPLPAPTVLLS
+2470 
-2483 TASSSVTGA
+2483 
-2492 FTVNAVFSQ
+2492 
-2501 SVTGVALNDFTITNG
+2501 
-2516 AASTLSGSGATYSV
+2516 
-2530 LVTPTAAGAVTVS
+2530 
-2543 VPANAATNATGGA
+2543 
-2556 NTASNLLTA
+2556 
-2565 TYTPVDTTPPTVAL
+2565 DTTPPTVAL

-2613 VASALSGSGT
+2613 VASALSGSGA

-2631 AANGAVTA
+2631 TANGAVTV

-2651 NASLASNT
+2651 NASLASNA

-2671 TVLLSTASSN
+2671 TVLLSTASST
-2681 VTGAFTVNAVFSQSV
+2681 VMGAFTVNAFFSQTV
-2696 TGVALNDFT
+2696 TGVALNDFI
-2705 ITNGVA
+2705 ITNGAA
-2711 SALSGSGA
+2711 STLSGSGA

-2734 VKVPANAA
+2734 VRVPANAA
-2742 TNTTG
+2742 TTATG

-2761 PLDTT
+2761 PPDTT
-2766 PPTVALTTP
+2766 PPTVVLSTP

-2809 ALSSAGAAWAATVT
+2809 ALSSAGAAWAATIT

-2853 TVSYTPVVNTNG
+2853 TASYTPAVNTNG

-2934 WVNGQLVVNDWNNHG
+2934 WVNGQQVVNDWNNHG
-2949 DSWNNGVIALQAGV
+2949 DTWNNGVIALQAGV
-2963 AVSVVMEYYESTG
+2963 AVPVVMEYYESTG

-2987 SQTRE
+2987 GQTRE

-3008 AAPNSIVLASII
+3008 ASPNTIVLASII
-3020 PSTVSLPNNLATT
+3020 PGTVGLPNNLATT

-3101 LMATPAV
+3101 LVATPTV

-3117 VTWSDLQALAG
+3117 VTWPDLQALPG

-3135 VRLRITQ
+3135 IRLRITQ

-3153 GWQQTTLNYGTQTY
+3153 GWQQTMLYSGTQTY

-3177 TGSVSSATATS
+3177 TGSVSSATANS

-3208 LEVISGTQAGHRLD
+3208 LEIISGPQAGHRLD
-3222 LQSITGVECLV
+3222 LQSITGVACLV
-3233 ADDSPNTTLSAS
+3233 ADDSLNTTLSAS

-3254 VILRSHRTLGEIF
+3254 VILRSHRTLGEVF
-3267 DPSLFKG
+3267 NPTLFQG
-3274 SATATGADQV
+3274 SSTAAGADQV
-3284 LFHTAS
+3284 LFHNSS
-3290 DYVTYW
+3290 DYITYW
-3296 LYDRGGTRNWV
+3296 LYDLGGTRNWV
-3307 LNGGTATSMNDT
+3307 LNGGTATSMNET

-3325 GVMLQIASASPAP
+3325 GVMLQIASASPSA

-3348 SFARPLKA
+3348 PFARPLQA

-3367 DASPAQAKM
+3367 DASPAQTRM
-3376 TSSPFLAS
+3376 TSFPFLAS
-3384 LLLSASSQMQF
+3384 TLLSASSQMQF
-3395 WKGDTTAGVSG
+3395 WKGDGSAGVRG
-3406 YLACWLLQMPGQPVP
+3406 YLASWLLQMPGQPVP
-3421 IWISMSSASTTSQN
+3421 VWISMSSAATTSQN
-3435 NAPLLRAGRATFIK
+3435 NAPLLRTGRATFIK
-3449 MPQTASPSVW
+3449 MPQRASPSVW
-3459 IIPPP
+3459 IIPSP

>member
-1 MKRVNASFRPS
+1 MRIHPC
-12 DRRLRPGLRSLCALL
+12 LRSLCALL
-27 LLGVGNLVKAD
+27 LLGFGNLVKAD
-38 SVSHAEADALL
+38 SVSHAETDALM

-61 VVMSIGA
+61 VVMSVGA

-73 FVTKGSWSAVI
+73 YVTKGSWSAVI
-84 PWAPHIPASAAM
+84 PWTPHIPTSAAL

-205 AGGNGGSNGNGT
+205 AGGNGGANGNGT

-228 RMSGIPWQTVANS
+228 RMSGISWQTVANP

-281 AMTAAGASI
+281 AMTGAGASI

-324 NKAFTVDLNGST
+324 NKAFTVDLNGAT
-336 PVLASTAPMANAR
+336 PVVAPTAPMANAR

-360 EVMVVGGNTSG
+360 EVMVLGGNTSG
-371 QFFSDLGAVFTPE
+371 QFFSDLGTVFTPE

-443 FNVDGTPA
+443 FNADGTPA
-451 VRPVITAAPDRI
+451 VRPVITAAPERI
-463 GPASIF
+463 GPASVF
-469 TVNASNG
+469 TVNASDG
-476 VQYFSAISMSAQ
+476 VQYFSAISISAQ

-527 MMFAVDANGVW
+527 MLFAVDANGVW
-538 SVSRIIQVTNSTLPV
+538 SVSRILQVTNSTLPV

-561 VTQNSVVSLPISAN
+561 VTQNSVVSLPISAS
-575 APGGTLSY
+575 ATGGTLSY
-583 TASGLPTGLGINAST
+583 TASGLPTGLGIDAVS
-598 GLISGAVTATPG
+598 GLISGTVTATPG

-616 LVTAA
+616 LVNAA

-642 IMREYWTSI
+642 IMREYWTNIS
-651 NGVTVASLTGNTVF
+651 GATVASLTGNAVF

-686 NTGQRMRGFL
+686 STGQRLRGFL

-744 YTQQTSAVITLQ
+744 YPQQTSAVITLQ
-756 AGTRYYIEALVKDG
+756 AGTRYYIEALMKDG
-770 TSDDHLSVGWKKPG
+770 TGDDHLSVGWKKPG

-805 VVAWNFDEASWNGA
+805 VVAWNFDEASWNGT

-826 AAGLVAVNGTA
+826 AAGLAAIAGTA

-880 DFTIAAWVRSDAA
+880 DFTIAAWVRHDAA

-903 RDESLMAT
+903 RDEST
-911 LRGYGLWITADGF
+911 GTKKGYGLWVTPDGF
-924 WQLRTGTEL
+924 WQLRTGADAS
-933 LGLKGG
+933 GLKGG
-939 AVSVGQWTHVAAT
+939 AITVGQWTHVAAT
-952 FRTTM
+952 FRTTSVSGP
-957 TVGSLLTGVRRL
+957 TLTGVRRL
-969 YINGILVNEDTGTYM
+969 YINGILVNEDTGTYV
-984 PNVSK
+984 PNASK

-1002 FFAGAVDEVAL
+1002 FFAGAVDEVTL

-1050 ASLIGAVVSLPVM
+1050 ASLIGAVVSLPVT

-1080 TGLSISPGSGVISG
+1080 TGLTISPGSGVISG

-1100 TFNVTVRASDGI
+1100 AFNVTVTVSDGI
-1112 STAATAAFTW
+1112 STPATAAFVW

-1130 QPLAAAPKATG
+1130 QPLAAAPKASG
-1141 AALTF
+1141 SALTF
-1146 TAQSANGINTRY
+1146 TAQSANGINPRY

-1220 SSSIVYEHPATGN
+1220 SSSIVYEDPATGN

-1270 VAPDGRLWVTNVET
+1270 LAPDGRLWVTNVET

-1315 PAGTAAWLTLEST
+1315 PAGTAAWVTLEST
-1328 GRVLKLNPSTGAQLA
+1328 GRVLKLNPSTGAQVA

-1359 SSRVYASRFIT
+1359 SARVYASRFIT

-1446 QRGILRDGQP
+1446 QRGMLRDGQP

-1474 QTEHLPSRVDIDNA
+1474 QAEHLPSRVDIDNA
-1488 GMPSAAAYDPFG
+1488 GMPSAAAYDPYG

-1538 STDGSTLYVQN
+1538 SPDGSTLYVQN
-1549 FMDRS
+1549 FMDRT
-1554 ITVHDVRGITQGG
+1554 ITVHDVSGITQGG
-1567 NIAPVTTATLN
+1567 NIAPATTATLN

-1583 KLTAQVLQGKQLFYD
+1583 KLTAQVLKGKQLFYD

-1711 TVNGNSPS
+1711 AVNGNSPS
-1719 RATGGALSTAA
+1719 RTSSGALSTAA

-1745 HSGANFTNSALN
+1745 HSGVNFTNSALN

-1797 GSAATLADAITAH
+1797 GSAATLSDAITAH

-1838 LPFSVALTSPSTN
+1838 LPFTVALTTATTS
-1851 VTAAFNVTV
+1851 VTTAFNVTV

-1889 SYTFKVT
+1889 SYTLKVT

-1916 ALGNSVSN
+1916 SLGNSVSN
-1924 LLSVTYADTTPP
+1924 LLSVTYTDTTPP
-1936 SVALTTPATTVAVPF
+1936 TVALTTPATTVATPF

-1960 VTGLIASE
+1960 VTGLLASE
-1968 FAVTNGTVTALSSAG
+1968 FAVTNGSVTALSSAG
-1983 SVYSATIAPTAA
+1983 RVWSATVTPTAA
-1995 GAVTVRLP
+1995 GTVTVRLP
-2003 AGMAQDVAGNP
+2003 ADMAQDASGNP
-2014 NTLSNLLT
+2014 NTVSNLLT

-2031 QTVRIQAEDFDEGG
+2031 QTIRIQAEDFDEGG

-2052 AEAINIGEIVS
+2052 AEAINIGEVLT

-2068 MTGVDIEPSKD
+2068 TTGVDLEPSKD
-2079 ADGTPSI
+2079 TDATPSI
-2086 GWITAGEWLRYT
+2086 GWITPGEWLRYT

-2103 GNYNF
+2103 GTYNF

-2132 TINATDTGGY
+2132 TINVTDTGGY

-2154 VPASAVVRI
+2154 LPAAAVVRI
-2163 EFPNGSVNFNWMEFV
+2163 EFPNGGVNFNWMEFV
-2178 NTSSTPDTTPPAVTL
+2178 SPTPDTTPPAVALTTP
-2193 ATSSASVSAPFTV
+2193 ATSVTAPFVVTS
-2206 GATFSE
+2206 TFSE
-2212 AVTGVALTDFTVTN
+2212 AVTGVALNDFTVTN

-2237 AYSVTITPTA
+2237 SYSVTITPTA
-2247 NGALTVAMPAGAAA
+2247 NGAVTVALPVGAAF
-2261 DAATNAS
+2261 DAASNAS

-2312 VALTDFIITNGVAS
+2312 VALN
-2326 TLSGSGATYSILVT
+2326 
-2340 PTAAGAV
+2340 
-2347 TVSVPANAATNAT
+2347 
-2360 GGANTASNLLAAT
+2360 
-2373 YTPLDTTPPSVLL
+2373 
-2386 TTPASSV
+2386 
-2393 TAPFVVTATFS
+2393 
-2404 ETVTGVALSD
+2404 D
-2414 FTLTNG
+2414 FTITNG

-2425 SGSGTTYSVTITP
+2425 SGSGTTYSI
-2438 AANGAVTVAM
+2438 
-2448 PAGAAADAAT
+2448 
-2458 NASLASNTLSVN
+2458 
-2470 YTAPLPAPTVLLS
+2470 
-2483 TASSSVTGA
+2483 
-2492 FTVNAVFSQ
+2492 
-2501 SVTGVALNDFTITNG
+2501 
-2516 AASTLSGSGATYSV
+2516 
-2530 LVTPTAAGAVTVS
+2530 LVTPAAAGAVTVK

-2565 TYTPVDTTPPTVAL
+2565 TYTVPDTTPPSVAL
-2579 TTPASSVTA
+2579 TTPSSSVT
-2588 PFVVTATFSETVTG
+2588 G
-2602 VALNDFTLTNG
+2602 
-2613 VASALSGSGT
+2613 
-2623 TYSVTITP
+2623 
-2631 AANGAVTA
+2631 
-2639 ALPVGAAFDAAS
+2639 
-2651 NASLASNT
+2651 
-2659 LSVTYTAPLPAP
+2659 
-2671 TVLLSTASSN
+2671 
-2681 VTGAFTVNAVFSQSV
+2681 
-2696 TGVALNDFT
+2696 
-2705 ITNGVA
+2705 
-2711 SALSGSGA
+2711 
-2719 TYSILVT
+2719 
-2726 PTAAGAVT
+2726 
-2734 VKVPANAA
+2734 
-2742 TNTTG
+2742 
-2747 GANTASNLLTATYT
+2747 
-2761 PLDTT
+2761 
-2766 PPTVALTTP
+2766 
-2775 ASSVTAPFVVN
+2775 PFVVN
-2786 ATFSENVTGLLA
+2786 ATFSESVTGLLA

-2823 PTAAGNVTVR
+2823 PAAAGTVTVS

-2853 TVSYTPVVNTNG
+2853 TVNYTPAVNG

-2882 RMESTVNYTWGT
+2882 RIESTVNYTWGT
-2894 GSPDPRIPADGYSVR
+2894 GSPDPRLPADGYSVR

-2914 IPRYT
+2914 IPRFT
-2919 QTYTIIPVTDDGVRL
+2919 RTYTLIPVTDDGVRL
-2934 WVNGQLVVNDWNNHG
+2934 WVNGQFIVNDWNNHG
-2949 DSWNNGVIALQAGV
+2949 DTWNNGVIALQAGV
-2963 AVSVVMEYYESTG
+2963 AVPVVMEYYESTG
-2976 GATARMLWESP
+2976 GATARLLWECP
-2987 SQTRE
+2987 GQTRE

-3008 AAPNSIVLASII
+3008 ASPNTIVLASII
-3020 PSTVSLPNNLATT
+3020 PGTIGLPNNLATT

-3048 GTALTSG
+3048 GTPLTSG
-3055 ITRPGEGLQL
+3055 ITRPGEGFQL
-3065 VTRSN
+3065 VTRGN

-3082 QGTFTFKL
+3082 QGTFTFRL

-3101 LMATPAV
+3101 LVAASAV

-3117 VTWSDLQALAG
+3117 VTWPDLQSLPG

-3135 VRLRITQ
+3135 IRLRITQ

-3153 GWQQTTLNYGTQTY
+3153 GWQQTTLNSGTQTY

-3177 TGSVSSATATS
+3177 TGSISSATAAS

-3208 LEVISGTQAGHRLD
+3208 LEIISGPQAGHRLD
-3222 LQSITGVECLV
+3222 LQSITGVACLV

-3254 VILRSHRTLGEIF
+3254 VMLRPHRTLGEVF
-3267 DPSLFKG
+3267 NPALFQG
-3274 SATATGADQV
+3274 SSTATGADQV

-3296 LYDRGGTRNWV
+3296 LHELGGARSWV
-3307 LNGGTATSMNDT
+3307 LNGGSATSMNDT

-3325 GVMLQIASASPAP
+3325 GVMLQIANPSPSP

-3348 SFARPLKA
+3348 PFARRLQA

-3367 DASPAQAKM
+3367 DASPAQTGM

-3384 LLLSASSQMQF
+3384 TIVSASSMLQF
-3395 WKGDTTAGVSG
+3395 WKGDATAGVSG
-3406 YLACWLLQMPGQPVP
+3406 YLASWLLQKPGQPVP
-3421 IWISMSSASTTSQN
+3421 VWISMSSAATTSQN
-3435 NAPLLRAGRATFIK
+3435 NVPLLRTGRATFIK

-3459 IIPPP
+3459 IIPAP